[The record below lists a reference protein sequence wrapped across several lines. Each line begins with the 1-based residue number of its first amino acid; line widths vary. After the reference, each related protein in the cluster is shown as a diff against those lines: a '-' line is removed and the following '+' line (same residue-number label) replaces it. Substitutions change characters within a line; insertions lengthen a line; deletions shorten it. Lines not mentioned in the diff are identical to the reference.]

1 MKMNMKK
8 TVSILLICC
17 LFAGMMIL
25 GACTGKKT
33 ADQEIATEET
43 TAAEEVTA
51 DAQEEAEVPEDVT
64 ADAETAEEIGKV
76 VNAFAEAVNAAD
88 WETVATLCVNGD
100 ATVAILQKYNVTAFK
115 ADLDTLTESFAVAG
129 RYVCMD
135 SYEIDYNG
143 KDKKDLSMGD
153 GLVIVETA
161 DGYQV
166 ETFCATG
173 G

>member
-51 DAQEEAEVPEDVT
+51 DAQKEAEVPEDVT

-100 ATVAILQKYNVTAFK
+100 EIVENMQKYSVTEFK
-115 ADLDTLTESFAVAG
+115 ADLDTLVQNPANENAYYCIA
-129 RYVCMD
+129 

-143 KDKKDLSMGD
+143 QTAKDL
-153 GLVIVETA
+153 GLGGYLHLEKTA
-161 DGYQV
+161 DGYKV
-166 ETFCATG
+166 SAVFTTG
-173 G
+173 L